1 VTAQP
6 APGASAVVGHAVPAF
21 RDLPTL
27 DGSAERHAWDV
38 WGRDDQVGAL
48 NFIGPGQ
55 IIEAAAMVRNGTV
68 VCLSAPLNE
77 PDPGLSERRSA
88 YQHTIVPGSHGRD
101 DRLDGFWLQFS
112 SQWDGLRHV
121 RYRRH
126 GFYGGRQDEDID
138 IGGELGIEQWAR
150 RGIIGRGVLLDAK
163 DWFEHSGAALP
174 MDARRPIT
182 SAELDAIAAAQG
194 LTLRRGDILMIR
206 TGWLGWYLQLPADR
220 RRALR
225 GTVGKATDPFSC
237 PGLDP
242 SQEMSAWLWDHQ
254 IAGIAADNMAL
265 ETLPVEREAGFL
277 HYRLIPLLGMAV
289 GEYWWLDDLARQCAA
304 AGRWEFL
311 FTSGILNLPGGVGSP
326 TNAYA
331 VL

>member
-1 VTAQP
+1 VNQP
-6 APGASAVVGHAVPAF
+6 TDPGPAAGQQPVPLF

-27 DGSAERHAWDV
+27 PETPERHAWQV
-38 WGRDDQVGAL
+38 WGPDDQLGTV
-48 NFIGPGQ
+48 NFIGPEQ
-55 IIEAAAMVRNGTV
+55 VTAATATVTDGTV

-121 RYRRH
+121 RYRH
-126 GFYGGRQDEDID
+126 FGFYGGRQDTDVDE
-138 IGGELGIEQWAR
+138 GGALGIERWAR
-150 RGIIGRGVLLDAK
+150 HGIIGRGVLLDAAGY
-163 DWFEHSGAALP
+163 FERRGTPLRP
-174 MDARRPIT
+174 DARQPIT
-182 SAELDAIAAAQG
+182 PGDLDTIAADQG
-194 LTLRRGDILMIR
+194 VTLRQGDIVMVR
-206 TGWLGWYLQLPADR
+206 TGWLGWYLELPAGQR
-220 RRALR
+220 RQLH
-225 GTVGKATDPFSC
+225 GTVGKPPSPFSC

-242 SQEMSAWLWDHQ
+242 GQDTARWLWDHRV
-254 IAGIAADNMAL
+254 AAIAADNMAL
-265 ETLPVEREAGFL
+265 EALPVEREAGFL
-277 HYRLIPLLGMAV
+277 HYRLIPMLGMAV
-289 GEYWWLDDLARQCAA
+289 GEYWALDDLARRCAA

-326 TNAYA
+326 TSAYA